1 MKEMKGSRFLL
12 ILSMKKQIHAAISLS
27 YGPYKDVLKEETLK
41 SKATGCELFCR
52 SETAARLRMFV
63 KYLNI

>member
-12 ILSMKKQIHAAISLS
+12 ILPINAAISPQ
-27 YGPYKDVLKEETLK
+27 YGPYKDVLKEETFK
-41 SKATGCELFCR
+41 SKATGCELCCR

-63 KYLNI
+63 KSLNM